1 MNYGDNNG
9 ARGERDRNKP
19 RVVAGLRDVHKS
31 GERIHGHWATAID
44 HFARNKK
51 TRFPISTR
59 ISEIATPFLRTP
71 SLLFYYFFFFFYLPR
86 RLPLAAVRRVWS
98 ERAIDRRSRCL
109 HNGNGTDPW
118 PILTLSRSEFQEK
131 HRKQEGAKG
140 REGLTFWSVGSES
153 CCNRSR
159 ERKGGCRG
167 KRLEGYVL
175 LHFG

>member
-59 ISEIATPFLRTP
+59 ISEIATPFLRIP
-71 SLLFYYFFFFFYLPR
+71 SPFFIIFSSFFTYPDAFHWPPWDGYDPNGQSIALSP
-86 RLPLAAVRRVWS
+86 
-98 ERAIDRRSRCL
+98 C
-109 HNGNGTDPW
+109 NGNGTDPW

-131 HRKQEGAKG
+131 HRKQEGGGGEGSRRIDFLIG
-140 REGLTFWSVGSES
+140 RLGELLQSLE
-153 CCNRSR
+153 R
-159 ERKGGCRG
+159 E
-167 KRLEGYVL
+167 KRRM
-175 LHFG
+175 